1 MREESGFT
9 VFDNRL
15 LMRVMDLQEK
25 EATGGWQKL
34 HQEVLMDF
42 NVHHKFE
49 NKYTAPTREM
59 GRTENILVEELN

>member
-1 MREESGFT
+1 
-9 VFDNRL
+9 
-15 LMRVMDLQEK
+15 MDLQEK